1 MNNIFIKPVI
11 TEKAMNS
18 VGNNKYT
25 FIVARNAKKDAIKK
39 AIEKI
44 FTVHVIGVM
53 TTIIK
58 GKSLRVGAKR
68 TQKNISPVK
77 KAMVVIKAG
86 EKIGLFESNK

>member
-44 FTVHVIGVM
+44 FTVHFYFLFFGNIVY
-53 TTIIK
+53 
-58 GKSLRVGAKR
+58 RGAFHD
-68 TQKNISPVK
+68 NISNTLLAFCNKDPFGSIPAYCVLPV
-77 KAMVVIKAG
+77 
-86 EKIGLFESNK
+86 